1 MSKWMRMA
9 VILLGA
15 GAGLALGPANCSGGG
30 GGSSGADADVFM
42 AGGEEIPLAQARIIF
57 EFNQTANDLG
67 VQVFLDGESWKKLR
81 IISPDGKTIF
91 EVEGRGNL
99 GKIGLTELFFEGEEP
114 SLDEVPLEEMLANFP
129 AGEYQFIGRTVDGNR
144 LVGTATLSHVI
155 PDGPVIVSP
164 DPDSPVDPANTVI
177 SWEPVETPSG
187 VNVVAYQVI
196 VGSFQVTLPASKT
209 SVTVPAE
216 FLEPGQV
223 YLFEIL
229 AIEAGGNQTITES
242 SFETE

>member
-1 MSKWMRMA
+1 MTKWMRMLA
-9 VILLGA
+9 ILLSA
-15 GAGLALGPANCSGGG
+15 GVGLALGPADCSGGG
-30 GGSSGADADVFM
+30 GASTGSDADVFLTP
-42 AGGEEIPLAQARIIF
+42 GEEIPLAQARIIF
-57 EFNQTANDLG
+57 EFNSTGNDLG
-67 VQVFLDGESWKKLR
+67 VQVFLDGESWERLK
-81 IISPDGKTIF
+81 IISPDGHTIF
-91 EVEGRGNL
+91 EVTGKGNL

-129 AGEYQFIGRTVDGNR
+129 QGEYRFVGRTVDGNR
-144 LVGTATLSHVI
+144 LVGAATLSHMI

-164 DPDSPVDPANTVI
+164 DPGDPVDPANTVI
-177 SWEPVETPSG
+177 RWDPVTTPSG
-187 VNVVAYQVI
+187 VDVVAYQVI

-209 SVTVPAE
+209 SVTVPPE